1 MPKVKARHLAP
12 ILLLLSV
19 LFVGVGL
26 TLAATTITIPYTEF
40 NAGLI
45 EHPTGYASD
54 VWSVKLVNNLNFA
67 SDTSVAKL
75 FIANSS
81 GTGFFAI
88 NVNLAPELNNLA
100 LYSMDIFIAA
110 KVDPGP
116 GDWSHIGMINNL
128 KPGKAYYIR
137 VDDAGTLT
145 VTDGLKTL
153 LTSPVTNFPAINI
166 RTVGTA
172 NTATSGFVEV
182 TVDKWSATPTET
194 VNALIPVIIV
204 FAMLSIMLSL
214 LRRAAQ

>member
-1 MPKVKARHLAP
+1 MKARHLTP

-40 NAGLI
+40 NAGLV
-45 EHPTGYASD
+45 EHPTGYAAD
-54 VWSVKLVNNLNFA
+54 AWSVKLVNNLNFA
-67 SDTSVAKL
+67 SNTSIAKI

-110 KVDPGP
+110 KADPGP
-116 GDWSHIGMINNL
+116 GDWLHLGMLNNL

-153 LTSPVTNFPAINI
+153 LTNPATKFPAINI
-166 RTVGTA
+166 RTEGTA
-172 NTATSGFVEV
+172 NTATSGYVQV
-182 TVDKWSATPTET
+182 TVDKWFATPTET
-194 VNALIPVIIV
+194 VNTWIPVIIV
-204 FAMLSIMLSL
+204 FAMLSMALGLMKRLS
-214 LRRAAQ
+214 Q